1 MRTKLI
7 AALAAA
13 SLFLAGCSADEE
25 VIYGIDYPVYQEF
38 QGLEEAA
45 DLIIVGEVVNQEVAL
60 DPQGTGSQEASSPIV
75 TTSYSV
81 TVQEPIRGEATAG
94 DTITVAVVGGTWEGK
109 NYTHA
114 DAHYPAV
121 GATYAFFLSSDGHGV
136 NEPGVNES
144 GATTLV
150 NPTQSLYLRSGL
162 GGFHSVAEDNPIA
175 EDAQGWLRDHY
186 VQQD

>member
-1 MRTKLI
+1 MVPARVL
-7 AALAAA
+7 AGLAAA
-13 SLFLAGCSADEE
+13 LIALAGCSADEE
-25 VIYGIDYPVYQEF
+25 VIYGIDYPVYQEI

-60 DPQGTGSQEASSPIV
+60 GPQGTGSQEASSPIV

-81 TVQEPIRGEATAG
+81 TVQEPIRGEAAAG

-121 GATYAFFLSSDGHGV
+121 GATYAFFLSSDGQ
-136 NEPGVNES
+136 GVNES

-186 VQQD
+186 AQQD